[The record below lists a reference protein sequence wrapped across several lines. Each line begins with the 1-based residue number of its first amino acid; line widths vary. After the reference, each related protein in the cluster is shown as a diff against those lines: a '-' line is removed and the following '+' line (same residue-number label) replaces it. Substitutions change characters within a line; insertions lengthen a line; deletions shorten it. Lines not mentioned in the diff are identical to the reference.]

1 MDREKL
7 RTGVELV
14 LTLQLA
20 LEIMDE
26 YNLSGK
32 VKNFAKMFKN
42 ELERDVSKAYDRIY
56 AVDPTIVTNGINIKH
71 RLISQFA
78 ALGEDDAM
86 LVAQKM
92 SEMIDNIDELRN
104 EPVYVVDI
112 NSDLSNDIQ

>member
-26 YNLSGK
+26 YKLAGK
-32 VKNFAKMFKN
+32 VKNFANMFKK
-42 ELERDVSKAYDRIY
+42 ELEKDVSRAYDRIY
-56 AVDPTIVTNGINIKH
+56 AIDPTIVTNGINIKH
-71 RLISQFA
+71 KLISQFA
-78 ALGEDDAM
+78 TLGEDDAM
-86 LVAQKM
+86 LVAQKL
-92 SEMIDNIDELRN
+92 SNMIDNIEDLRN

-112 NSDLSNDIQ
+112 NANEC